1 MLLLLFGD
9 ISLNPGPLLNSVSQ
23 TFWKSLE
30 NKGLHFSDLSINS
43 ILLRFDELK
52 MITVN
57 TKAAIIDITESNI
70 DNPLSDSEV

>member
-9 ISLNPGPLLNSVSQ
+9 ISLNPGPPLNSVSQ
-23 TFWKSLE
+23 AFWKSLE
-30 NKGLHFSDLSINS
+30 NKGLHFLDLSINS
-43 ILLRFDELK
+43 ILLKFDEPK

-70 DNPLSDSEV
+70 DKSLSDSKV